1 MAALITEND
10 CKWKMITYGY
20 YLFMNTYYYLIL
32 TITTYIR
39 IRKKE
44 YCLDFSPPCL
54 FLKCPKTALFS
65 FLRRFYFF
73 RYNAIQNTKIFILTS
88 GIKLYYTGGLQFF
101 IFCPFDFYLL
111 YIQ

>member
-10 CKWKMITYGY
+10 YKWKMITYGY
-20 YLFMNTYYYLIL
+20 ILLKDIHSLLIT

-54 FLKCPKTALFS
+54 FLKCQKTALFS
-65 FLRRFYFF
+65 FLRRFFIF
-73 RYNAIQNTKIFILTS
+73 RYNTIQ
-88 GIKLYYTGGLQFF
+88 
-101 IFCPFDFYLL
+101 DD
-111 YIQ
+111 